1 MKFHHRIFLL
11 AGSFVT
17 IFASCHNNGNRND
30 KERDTSDKNQI
41 DTTGQQMI
49 PGTPGKSGTDPNP
62 HDTTQAFRDSLKK
75 VRDIS
80 DSSSGSGVK

>member
-1 MKFHHRIFLL
+1 MKFGTKILLL
-11 AGSFVT
+11 AGAVAFIFV
-17 IFASCHNNGNRND
+17 SCQNNGNRNN
-30 KERDTSDKNQI
+30 KEMDSAAKNQI

-49 PGTPGKSGTDPNP
+49 PGTPGQSGTDPKP